1 MDIMAT
7 ATQFSL
13 CYIEHPYVKGIID
26 ELDNLRARRLLSKDQ
41 QCILITG
48 EAGTG
53 KSALIDHY
61 KAKALASELNSR
73 RIPVLLTRIS
83 AKRDLDSTLVQM
95 LHDLEL
101 FGTGRYKSRRGF
113 VRNLEKDLVEALKR
127 TKVELIIIN
136 EFQEILEY
144 KSKKERQAIGNS
156 LKYISEE
163 AQVPIAFVGMPWAE
177 QICEDPQWAS
187 RLIRKR
193 TLKHFYFKDI
203 NERRYYLSYLKGLA
217 SRMPFALP
225 PDLASPTIAI
235 PLFAATKGE
244 NRFIKELLKEALIL
258 ALEQQDC
265 TISLA
270 HLGIVYASMVP
281 EQPNVFELPVEQIL
295 LKEVESQSRI
305 NFDMQT
311 VDQLTIGPKY
321 TKPMAL
327 SDILSLK

>member
-1 MDIMAT
+1 MAT

-61 KAKALASELNSR
+61 KAKALASESNSR
-73 RIPVLLTRIS
+73 QIPVLLTRIS

-101 FGTGRYKSRRGF
+101 FGTSQYKRRGF
-113 VRNLEKDLVEALKR
+113 ATNLEQKLVIALKR
-127 TKVELIIIN
+127 AQVELIIIN

-144 KSKKERQAIGNS
+144 KSKQERQAIGNS

-163 AQVPIAFVGMPWAE
+163 AQIPIAFVGMPWAA

-187 RLIRKR
+187 RLIRRR

-203 NERRYYLSYLKGLA
+203 DERRYYLSYLKGLA
-217 SRMPFALP
+217 SRMPLALP

-235 PLFAATKGE
+235 PLFAATNGE
-244 NRFIKELLKEALIL
+244 NRFIKELLQEALIL
-258 ALEQQDC
+258 ALEQQDN
-265 TISLA
+265 TMSLA
-270 HLGIVYASMVP
+270 HLGIVYTSMVP
-281 EQPNVFELPVEQIL
+281 GQPNVFELPFEQ
-295 LKEVESQSRI
+295 LKLVEVESASRI
-305 NFDMQT
+305 NSDMQT

-327 SDILSLK
+327 NDILSLK

>member
-61 KAKALASELNSR
+61 KAKALASESNSR
-73 RIPVLLTRIS
+73 QIPVLLTRIS

-101 FGTGRYKSRRGF
+101 FGTSQYKRRGF
-113 VRNLEKDLVEALKR
+113 ATNLEQKLVIALKR
-127 TKVELIIIN
+127 AQVELIIIN

-144 KSKKERQAIGNS
+144 KSKQERQAIGNS

-163 AQVPIAFVGMPWAE
+163 AQVPIAFVGTPGAV

-187 RLIRKR
+187 RLIRR
-193 TLKHFYFKDI
+193 RILKHFYFKDI

-225 PDLASPTIAI
+225 PDLASPAIAI

-244 NRFIKELLKEALIL
+244 NRFIKKLLQEALIL
-258 ALEQQDC
+258 ALQQQDN
-265 TISLA
+265 TMLLA

-281 EQPNVFELPVEQIL
+281 GQPNVFELPLERLELV
-295 LKEVESQSRI
+295 EVESASRI
-305 NFDMQT
+305 NSDMQT

-327 SDILSLK
+327 NDILSLK